1 MARRR
6 AIASEL
12 HHKARALAGT
22 DDRRS
27 MESGEFVER
36 CEGMQNPNNL
46 YLLPTLWVGDSPS
59 FGG

>member
-36 CEGMQNPNNL
+36 CELRRHAEPKQL
-46 YLLPTLWVGDSPS
+46 VLTTDTL
-59 FGG
+59 GG